1 MVIFTVNAMFSLYS
15 SFYYTV
21 LGCKNINKANQCIYP
36 MKRQDDT
43 TEGQRWK
50 LDDEERLVLM
60 DQPELGIVNNNN
72 NNNKSIY
79 MYIYLHLYLE

>member
-1 MVIFTVNAMFSLYS
+1 
-15 SFYYTV
+15 
-21 LGCKNINKANQCIYP
+21 

-43 TEGQRWK
+43 MEGQRWK

-72 NNNKSIY
+72 NSI
-79 MYIYLHLYLE
+79 